1 MTNLDSIL
9 KSRDITLSKKVPH
22 SQSYGF
28 TSCHVQ
34 IWEVDQKESWVLKN
48 WCFPTVILE
57 KTLETP
63 CTAKRLN
70 QSTLKEIIPEYS
82 LEEYSLELKLQHFG
96 HLMWRTDS
104 LEKTLM
110 LGKIGDKRRRDD
122 REWDGWMVSLI
133 QWTWVWANSR
143 RKTGKPTLL
152 QFMRPQRVKHDLA
165 TEKQHQMEHWS
176 QDKRKLIFNT
186 CNLDL

>member
-1 MTNLDSIL
+1 MANLDSIL
-9 KSRDITLSKKVPH
+9 KSRDITLSKNVPY

-34 IWEVDQKESWVLKN
+34 IWKVDQKEGWVLKN
-48 WCFPTVILE
+48 WWFPPVIPE
-57 KTLETP
+57 KTRLP
-63 CTAKRLN
+63 CTARRLN
-70 QSTLKEIIPEYS
+70 QSILKEISPKYS
-82 LEEYSLELKLQHFG
+82 LEDYSLELKLQYFG

-110 LGKIGDKRRRDD
+110 LGKTGDKRRRDD

-143 RKTGKPTLL
+143 RKTGKPDLL
-152 QFMRPQRVKHDLA
+152 QFMQSQRVKHDLA
-165 TEKQHQMEHWS
+165 TEKHHQMELWS

-186 CNLDL
+186 CKLDL